1 MTENC
6 RVKTASSLALT
17 PLPKVGRLNSLPFSD
32 ILVGVIC
39 WRRSWLC
46 ASDLLVAFISP
57 ATELPE
63 RFVPRY
69 VKTGMVILLSGQTS
83 NCSISGSLSQIL
95 ALMLRSHRGFTCWR
109 FAASARCSSH
119 PAVDHVLKF
128 VRIGR
133 ARKRHVQSNGFRE
146 ISIRQTLIERLHARE
161 SGPGLHRGV
170 DLVNLVLADEV
181 ADGGSG
187 DKNFHHH
194 RASAP
199 VGARQERLTENPF
212 QH

>member
-6 RVKTASSLALT
+6 RVKTASSLAVT

-46 ASDLLVAFISP
+46 ASVLLVAFISP

-69 VKTGMVILLSGQTS
+69 VKTGMVTLLSGQTS
-83 NCSISGSLSQIL
+83 NCSISRSLSLIL
-95 ALMLRSHRGFTCWR
+95 ALVLCSDRGLSGWR
-109 FAASARCSSH
+109 LTPSTRHH

-128 VRIGR
+128 IGIRR
-133 ARKRHVQSNGFRE
+133 ARKSNVQSDGLLKV
-146 ISIRQTLIERLHARE
+146 SIRQALIE
-161 SGPGLHRGV
+161 
-170 DLVNLVLADEV
+170 
-181 ADGGSG
+181 
-187 DKNFHHH
+187 
-194 RASAP
+194 
-199 VGARQERLTENPF
+199 
-212 QH
+212 